1 MKPSGHPTMST
12 PKWFFWH
19 LNKEFRES
27 AKRRRHPDK
36 RATMNKYIVRPPRLF
51 IFFFRECEKVEAIV
65 SVKEGSV
72 SMTEPRFPKALIKCG
87 RLRIIWRKRQIHESA
102 KGTDHESDRK
112 LGPFALICT
121 FHKKL
126 IKLCDSPKLK
136 ASIVEPGGGSR
147 KGTILGTFLGEGEEI
162 RSGLERF
169 FWGICILGHL
179 VLVII
184 PGLPG

>member
-36 RATMNKYIVRPPRLF
+36 RATMNKYIVCPPRLF

-72 SMTEPRFPKALIKCG
+72 SMTKPGFRKVLMECR
-87 RLRIIWRKRQIHESA
+87 RIWMIWRKRQILESA
-102 KGTDHESDRK
+102 KGIDDDCNRK
-112 LGPFALICT
+112 LSPFALICP

-126 IKLCDSPKLK
+126 MTLCDSPQLK
-136 ASIVEPGGGSR
+136 TSIVGPGAGGQ
-147 KGTILGTFLGEGEEI
+147 KGLQCSE
-162 RSGLERF
+162 
-169 FWGICILGHL
+169 HA
-179 VLVII
+179 VLV
-184 PGLPG
+184 GVKR